1 MKKINFN
8 QKLIIRNKNNFIYQT
23 TETQPLYLYPLTLK
37 DYVDNLNKLLPIKLD
52 IIKIDDDIDYNEYLS
67 NKYFNNLLSVEL
79 NIDSKDNLDTIEKI
93 ILILATKKIKISLNI
108 KDITK
113 LPLSF
118 FKTLKNKITYF
129 KIYWNYNNYL
139 SLLKRLDVISNEE
152 ALILIKSYLKLE
164 EIDNYKNY
172 IEDFKK
178 SNVDIFQL
186 SKELLP
192 IGQENIIID
201 DKYEII
207 IRKLEKEYSSAPI
220 IFKSVKNLKELYY
233 PRFELDERNSRK
245 CYACRLKPY
254 LYNKTLIPCKVI
266 EKINNISLWGI
277 EDFNDLANFY
287 KCGIKCDDCASIY
300 ENDIL
305 NEINDV
311 IKDIDDIEI
320 IIEGDKG

>member
-8 QKLIIRNKNNFIYQT
+8 QKLIIRSKNNLIYQT

-79 NIDSKDNLDTIEKI
+79 SVDSKENLDTIKKI
-93 ILILATKKIKISLNI
+93 ILILTEKKIKISLNV

-118 FKTLKNKITYF
+118 LKTLKNKITYF
-129 KIYWNYNNYL
+129 KIYWNYNNYS
-139 SLLKRLDVISNEE
+139 SLLKRINVISSKET
-152 ALILIKSYLKLE
+152 LILIKSYLKLE
-164 EIDNYKNY
+164 EINNYKNY
-172 IEDFKK
+172 LEDFKK

-192 IGQENIIID
+192 IGKENIIID

-207 IRKLEKEYSSAPI
+207 IRKLEKEYSSSSF

-233 PRFELDERNSRK
+233 PRFELDERNSRN
-245 CYACRLKPY
+245 CYACKLKPY
-254 LYNKTLIPCKVI
+254 LYNKTLIPCKVL

-277 EDFNDLANFY
+277 KDFSDLSNFY

-305 NEINDV
+305 NEINNV
-311 IKDIDDIEI
+311 IKDIDNIEI
-320 IIEGDKG
+320 IIEGG